1 MQNVIIGTAGHIDH
15 GKTTLIKALTG
26 RDTDTL
32 REEKERGITINLGFT
47 YFDLPSK
54 RRAGI
59 VDVPGHEKFIKNMLA
74 GVSGI
79 DIFLLVIAADEGI
92 MPQTREHL
100 NILKL
105 LDIKK
110 GIVVLTK
117 IDLVDKEWLQFVSD
131 DVKEFLK
138 DTPFKGAPIIPV
150 SSITKE
156 GIDMLVNTIDNLTKE
171 INERDILTD
180 FRLPVDRSFTVPGFG
195 TVVTGTLIS
204 GSITVGEECEIY
216 TKGLRGKVRNLQVH
230 EKDVKTAF
238 AGQRVAI
245 NISGV
250 KKDDVERG
258 DVVAKIGSLES
269 SMMIDCRLNYLE
281 DAPKK
286 LKNRDRIKL
295 YHGTKEIIGRVIL
308 LEKDELAP
316 GDTALV
322 QFRLEEPIA
331 SRRGDKF
338 IIRTYSPMIT
348 IGGGTILEP
357 NAKKHKIGDSRVIEE
372 LLIKEKG
379 TAYELVEKIIEKHS
393 QSFPNIDEIR
403 KLAGRGIENL
413 EQIIE
418 GLCID
423 KRVHLIDIGTEKIY
437 VHFSYIKSLK
447 EDAKQILNEY
457 HIKNPLNYGM
467 NKEEFKNKLFEQEK
481 RTKLIDMLFNLLRED
496 TIDLNTKYVK
506 LKGFEI
512 KLNKRQTE
520 IKEKILNE
528 LKNANL
534 MPPKIDTILDIFG
547 REKETAKAI
556 LNLLIED
563 EVLVKIENEY
573 YIMKD
578 NIDYV
583 KQWIADYI
591 EKKGEISTSTFRDE
605 LKLNRKYAVM
615 ILEYLDSI
623 KFTKRIE
630 DKRVLYR

>member
-26 RDTDTL
+26 RETDTL

-47 YFDLPSK
+47 YFDLPSN

-117 IDLVDKEWLQFVSD
+117 IDLVDKEWLQFVLE
-131 DVKEFLK
+131 DVNEFLK
-138 DTPFKGAPIIPV
+138 DTPFKDAPIIPV

-156 GIDMLVNTIDNLTKE
+156 GIDTLVYTIDSLTKE
-171 INERDILTD
+171 ISERDLLTD

-230 EKDVKTAF
+230 EKEVKTAF

-258 DVVAKIGSLES
+258 DVVAKIGSLEN

-308 LEKDELAP
+308 LEKDELLP

-322 QFRLEEPIA
+322 QFRLEESIA
-331 SRRGDKF
+331 AKRGDKF

-357 NAKKHKIGDSRVIEE
+357 NAKKHKIGDLRVIEE

-403 KLAGRGIENL
+403 KLVGRGIENL

-423 KRVHLIDIGTEKIY
+423 KRVYLIDIGAEKIY
-437 VHFSYIKSLK
+437 IHFSYIKNLK
-447 EDAKQILNEY
+447 EAAIQILNEY

-467 NKEEFKNKLFEQEK
+467 NKEEFRNKLFEQEK
-481 RTKLIDMLFNLLRED
+481 RTKLIDMLINLLRDD
-496 TIDLNTKYVK
+496 TIELNTKYVK
-506 LKGFEI
+506 LKSFEI
-512 KLNKRQTE
+512 KLNRRQTE

-534 MPPKIDTILDIFG
+534 MPAKIDTILDNFG
-547 REKETAKAI
+547 KEKETAKRI

-563 EVLVKIENEY
+563 EVLVKLENEY
-573 YIMKD
+573 CIMKK

-583 KQWIADYI
+583 KQWITDYI
-591 EKKGEISTSTFRDE
+591 EKKGEIATSTFRDE